1 MAVCRPLRERCP
13 IEATQPRTFII
24 HAGDEPFQ
32 VQGRM
37 QAIDEAKKISRR
49 TWRQVRIERADHR
62 VQMQFRRGSLLTYRY
77 ESRGR

>member
-1 MAVCRPLRERCP
+1 VRCP
-13 IEATQPRTFII
+13 ITETQPRTFII
-24 HAGDEPFQ
+24 HDGDEPIQ

-37 QAIDEAKKISRR
+37 KAIDEAKKISRR
-49 TWRQVRIERADHR
+49 TWRQVRIEREDRR